1 MNHDQDED
9 LESLDP
15 VLAAELR
22 ELPRS
27 IEPERDL
34 WPAIERRVQV
44 GERPWRREH
53 PWIER
58 AAAGILLAVAA
69 VLLFRLLAPQP
80 APAPREEVAAAGP
93 APVVLSAYA
102 ETDRA
107 LVSVRDELRAMVES
121 RAGELTPETQRLV
134 FENLETIERAMG
146 EIEAAMAKLPAG
158 PEMGELGRTYI
169 AYRQRQIDLLSQVN
183 RAAARL

>member
-1 MNHDQDED
+1 MNRPED
-9 LESLDP
+9 TEPLDP
-15 VLAAELR
+15 TLAAEIDA
-22 ELPRS
+22 LPRS
-27 IEPERDL
+27 IEPQRDL
-34 WPAIERRVQV
+34 WPAIERRLKIRRR
-44 GERPWRREH
+44 RPWREH

-69 VLLFRLLAPQP
+69 VMLFRLFTPP
-80 APAPREEVAAAGP
+80 EVPPFSPSEKGGTFP
-93 APVVLSAYA
+93 VLSAYA

-107 LVSVRDELRAMVES
+107 LVSIRDDLRQMVES
-121 RAGELTPETQRLV
+121 RAGEMTPETQRLV
-134 FENLETIERAMG
+134 FENLETIERAMA